1 MNSSNQ
7 THILYVGSYTE
18 MVAGDFGGHGEGIS
32 CFAFDTS
39 NGELKLLNNQFQ
51 VNPSY
56 LSIASI
62 MHTNTIGLENKSDT
76 YLFAVSEI
84 IASKKPVIHSYTIN
98 DNYTLSLI
106 DTKTIEGGCPC
117 HIHYFKTTEGQ
128 SFTASACYETGNL
141 VIYNVDNI
149 HHENNNT
156 ISNSNIH
163 EPLNIYHKGSSQHPS
178 RQISAHTHCA
188 CFDIQSNKLLVCD
201 LGLDQVKVYSFQKN
215 HSIDNNKTG
224 NKIEFEVVE
233 EQVILI
239 PAGSGPRHICF
250 EENYAYGFVINELT
264 GSVTIIKYNA
274 EKKEYEIKGNFELS
288 GQLSESLKETINE
301 IEGKSVNID
310 TDLGGAAIRVSAGGK
325 FIYTSMRSDNTIR
338 LFEFDPISESLNYI
352 ASYPTGG
359 LTPREFTIDPTGKW
373 LLVAHQ
379 DSDTIAIFNV
389 NSSNGTLSLFNTVEN
404 IKSPVCLSWLPK

>member
-18 MVAGDFGGHGEGIS
+18 IVAGDFGGHGEGIS
-32 CFAFDTS
+32 CFAFDAS
-39 NGELKLLNNQFQ
+39 AGELKLLNNQFQ

-62 MHTNTIGLENKSDT
+62 MHSSSIKLETKSST

-84 IASKKPVIHSYTIN
+84 IASKKPVIHTYTIHE
-98 DNYTLSLI
+98 NYSLSLI
-106 DTKTIEGGCPC
+106 NTQAIEGGCPC
-117 HIHYFKTTEGQ
+117 HIHYFKNAEGQ

-141 VIYNVDNI
+141 LIHNINVEPTADVNF
-149 HHENNNT
+149 
-156 ISNSNIH
+156 H

-178 RQISAHTHCA
+178 RQTHAHAHCTF
-188 CFDIQSNKLLVCD
+188 FDIESNKLLVCD
-201 LGLDQVKVYSFQKN
+201 LGLDQVKVYSVHKN
-215 HSIDNNKTG
+215 KENSKAENK
-224 NKIEFEVVE
+224 NEFTAVE
-233 EQVILI
+233 EQIISL

-250 EENYAYGFVINELT
+250 DENYAYSFIINELT
-264 GSVTIIKYNA
+264 GSIIIIKHSA
-274 EKKEYEIKGNFELS
+274 EKKEYEIKGNFDLS
-288 GQLSESLKETINE
+288 GQLSGSLNE
-301 IEGKSVNID
+301 SVNTSTSID
-310 TDLGGAAIRVSAGGK
+310 TDLGAAAIRVSADVR
-325 FIYTSMRSDNTIR
+325 FVYTSMRSDNTIR
-338 LFEFDPISESLNYI
+338 LFAFDRISESLNYI

-359 LTPREFTIDPTGKW
+359 TTPRDFTIDPTGKW

-389 NSSNGTLSLFNTVEN
+389 NSYNGTLSLFNTVEN

>member
-18 MVAGDFGGHGEGIS
+18 IVAGDFGGHGEGIS
-32 CFAFDTS
+32 CFAFDAS
-39 NGELKLLNNQFQ
+39 AGELKLLNNQFQ

-62 MHTNTIGLENKSDT
+62 MHSSSIKLETKSST

-84 IASKKPVIHSYTIN
+84 LASKKTVIYNYTIN
-98 DNYTLSLI
+98 ENYSLSLI
-106 DTKTIEGGCPC
+106 NTQAIEGGCPC
-117 HIHYFKTTEGQ
+117 HIHYFKNAEGQ
-128 SFTASACYETGNL
+128 SFTATACYETGNL
-141 VIYNVDNI
+141 VIHNINVEPTADVNF
-149 HHENNNT
+149 
-156 ISNSNIH
+156 H

-178 RQISAHTHCA
+178 RQTHAHTHCA

-201 LGLDQVKVYSFQKN
+201 LGLDQVKVYSIQKKN
-215 HSIDNNKTG
+215 RIDNNITD
-224 NKIEFEVVE
+224 NKIEFNAVE
-233 EQVILI
+233 EQVILL

-250 EENYAYGFVINELT
+250 DENYAYSFIINELT
-264 GSVTIIKYNA
+264 GSIIIIKHSA
-274 EKKEYEIKGNFELS
+274 EKKEYEIKGNFDLS
-288 GQLSESLKETINE
+288 GQLSEPSIN
-301 IEGKSVNID
+301 
-310 TDLGGAAIRVSAGGK
+310 TDLGGAAIRVSADGR
-325 FIYTSMRSDNTIR
+325 FVYTSMRSDNTIR
-338 LFEFDPISESLNYI
+338 LFEFDRISESLNYI

-359 LTPREFTIDPTGKW
+359 RTPRDFSIDPTGKW

-389 NSSNGTLSLFNTVEN
+389 NSYNGTLSLFNTFEN

>member
-18 MVAGDFGGHGEGIS
+18 IVAGDFGGHGEGIS
-32 CFAFDTS
+32 CFAFDAS
-39 NGELKLLNNQFQ
+39 AGELKLLNNQFQ

-62 MHTNTIGLENKSDT
+62 MHSSSIKLETKSST

-84 IASKKPVIHSYTIN
+84 LASKKPVIHSYTIN
-98 DNYTLSLI
+98 ENHSLSLI
-106 DTKTIEGGCPC
+106 NTQAIEGGCPC
-117 HIHYFKTTEGQ
+117 HIHYFKNAEGL

-141 VIYNVDNI
+141 VIHNINVEPTADVNF
-149 HHENNNT
+149 
-156 ISNSNIH
+156 H

-178 RQISAHTHCA
+178 RQTHAHAHCTF
-188 CFDIQSNKLLVCD
+188 FDIESNKLLVCD
-201 LGLDQVKVYSFQKN
+201 LGLDQVKVYSVQKN
-215 HSIDNNKTG
+215 KENSKAENK
-224 NKIEFEVVE
+224 NEFTAVE
-233 EQVILI
+233 EQIISL

-250 EENYAYGFVINELT
+250 DKNYAYGFIINELN
-264 GSVTIIKYNA
+264 GSITIIKHSA
-274 EKKEYEIKGNFELS
+274 EKKEYKIKGNFDLS
-288 GQLSESLKETINE
+288 GQLSGSLNE
-301 IEGKSVNID
+301 SVNTSTSID
-310 TDLGGAAIRVSAGGK
+310 TDLGAAAIRVSADVR
-325 FIYTSMRSDNTIR
+325 FVYTSMRSDNTIR
-338 LFEFDPISESLNYI
+338 LFAFDRISESLNYI

-359 LTPREFTIDPTGKW
+359 RTPRDFTIDPTGKW

-389 NSSNGTLSLFNTVEN
+389 NSYNGTLSLFNTVEN

>member
-18 MVAGDFGGHGEGIS
+18 IVAGDFGGHGEGIS
-32 CFAFDTS
+32 CFAFYAST
-39 NGELKLLNNQFQ
+39 GELKLLNNQFQ

-62 MHTNTIGLENKSDT
+62 MHSNSIKLETKSST

-84 IASKKPVIHSYTIN
+84 IASKKPVIHTYTIHE
-98 DNYTLSLI
+98 NYSLSLI
-106 DTKTIEGGCPC
+106 NTQAIEGGCPC
-117 HIHYFKTTEGQ
+117 HIHYFKNAEGQ

-141 VIYNVDNI
+141 LIHNINVEPTADVNF
-149 HHENNNT
+149 
-156 ISNSNIH
+156 H

-178 RQISAHTHCA
+178 RQTHAHAHCTF
-188 CFDIQSNKLLVCD
+188 FDIESNKLLVCD
-201 LGLDQVKVYSFQKN
+201 LGLDQVKVYSVQKN
-215 HSIDNNKTG
+215 KENSKAENK
-224 NKIEFEVVE
+224 NEFTAVE
-233 EQVILI
+233 EQIISL

-250 EENYAYGFVINELT
+250 DKNYAYGFIINELN
-264 GSVTIIKYNA
+264 GSITIIKYNA
-274 EKKEYEIKGNFELS
+274 EKKEYDIRGNFDVS
-288 GQLSESLKETINE
+288 GQLSGSLKE
-301 IEGKSVNID
+301 SVNTSTSID
-310 TDLGGAAIRVSAGGK
+310 TDLGAAAIRVSADVR
-325 FIYTSMRSDNTIR
+325 FVYTSMRSDNTIR
-338 LFEFDPISESLNYI
+338 LFAFDRISESLNYI

-359 LTPREFTIDPTGKW
+359 RTPRDFTIDPTGKW

-389 NSSNGTLSLFNTVEN
+389 NSYNGTLSLFNTVEN

>member
-18 MVAGDFGGHGEGIS
+18 IVAGDFGGHGEGIS
-32 CFAFDTS
+32 CFAFYAST
-39 NGELKLLNNQFQ
+39 GELKLLNNQFQ

-62 MHTNTIGLENKSDT
+62 MHSSSIKLETKSST

-98 DNYTLSLI
+98 ENYSLSLI
-106 DTKTIEGGCPC
+106 NTQAIEGGCPC
-117 HIHYFKTTEGQ
+117 HIHYFKNAEGQ
-128 SFTASACYETGNL
+128 SFTATACYETGNL
-141 VIYNVDNI
+141 LIHNINVEPTADVNF
-149 HHENNNT
+149 
-156 ISNSNIH
+156 H
-163 EPLNIYHKGSSQHPS
+163 EPLNIYHKGSSQHPT
-178 RQISAHTHCA
+178 RQTQAHAHCTF
-188 CFDIQSNKLLVCD
+188 FDIESNKLLVCD
-201 LGLDQVKVYSFQKN
+201 LGLDQVKVYSVQKN
-215 HSIDNNKTG
+215 KENSKAENK
-224 NKIEFEVVE
+224 NEFTAVE
-233 EQVILI
+233 EQIISL

-250 EENYAYGFVINELT
+250 DENYAYGFIINELN

-274 EKKEYEIKGNFELS
+274 EKKEYDIKGNFDVS
-288 GQLSESLKETINE
+288 GQLSGSLKE
-301 IEGKSVNID
+301 SVNTSTSID
-310 TDLGGAAIRVSAGGK
+310 TDLGAAAIRVSADGR
-325 FIYTSMRSDNTIR
+325 FVYTSMRSDNTIR
-338 LFEFDPISESLNYI
+338 LFAFDPIAESLNYI

-359 LTPREFTIDPTGKW
+359 TTPRDFTIDPTGKW

-389 NSSNGTLSLFNTVEN
+389 NSYNGTLSLFNTVEN